1 MCLVRV
7 KAEPGSDGSVK
18 ALLRKQS
25 TVLILP
31 LTGGERSLASLF
43 SSRLADCGSFRLE
56 TAGRVFLRDV
66 YWISDLFCVEY
77 WFATFLDCDPV
88 TQSVRVNL
96 QPFAT
101 GCMSEL

>member
-66 YWISDLFCVEY
+66 FSVCIGYQTSFVLLVRNLFG
-77 WFATFLDCDPV
+77 L
-88 TQSVRVNL
+88 
-96 QPFAT
+96 
-101 GCMSEL
+101 